1 MEPHARLSSQKAF
14 IVSGSEMPLPLSILL
29 VEDEFV
35 ASMLMKAE
43 LEKLGHRVAGSVAT
57 GEMAIAKAL
66 EYRPDLILMDV
77 RLAGRIDGIEAA
89 IEIRKA
95 QAANLVFMTG
105 YDDQEVRARA
115 EALEP
120 LAYIIKPFAMAKI
133 RHILDAL
140 QGGAGTR

>member
-57 GEMAIAKAL
+57 GEL
-66 EYRPDLILMDV
+66 
-77 RLAGRIDGIEAA
+77 
-89 IEIRKA
+89 
-95 QAANLVFMTG
+95 
-105 YDDQEVRARA
+105 
-115 EALEP
+115 
-120 LAYIIKPFAMAKI
+120 
-133 RHILDAL
+133 
-140 QGGAGTR
+140 